1 MSQVQ
6 QFCQQLSNVDLKDPK
21 AKELLMEKI
30 KQYDEN
36 FAQSNFYPTPSQL
49 SQNYK
54 RDASKIQL
62 PSNGSELEKQLKTQF
77 IADGSIFGEYQS
89 ILRQAR
95 VPAYV
100 TPPPPPPKPEE
111 QAAQIF
117 LRLPYNY
124 LDQNANTK
132 HESNII
138 QKPQNQPLSQMSHL
152 LSTIQNQNQQN
163 QLQQQQIQ
171 NPAAIQ
177 ASVLNNQQQMDL
189 QMQMNQTPHGLD
201 NDFITNIKKT
211 VNVLGGIEDTVQIMK
226 QSLQD
231 YELQHSIEK
240 KIEKQPIFKNSTL
253 MNPQKPNPQQ
263 ITQQQYHPFERYMAT
278 EPLLVV
284 QKSQKLREQ
293 KLQQNIHK

>member
-1 MSQVQ
+1 MSSVQ
-6 QFCQQLSNVDLKDPK
+6 QFCQELSNIDLKDPK
-21 AKELLMEKI
+21 AKEFMMEKI

-36 FAQSNFYPTPSQL
+36 FAQTNFYPTPSQL

-54 RDASKIQL
+54 KDTQKIQL
-62 PSNGSELEKQLKTQF
+62 HQNGSEMEKQLKTQF

-100 TPPPPPPKPEE
+100 LPPPPPPKPEE

-124 LDQNANTK
+124 LDQNANSK

-138 QKPQNQPLSQMSHL
+138 QKAQNQQPNQISFLQ
-152 LSTIQNQNQQN
+152 STIQNQNQ
-163 QLQQQQIQ
+163 LHQQQLQ

-189 QMQMNQTPHGLD
+189 QMQINQTPNGLD

-211 VNVLGGIEDTVQIMK
+211 VNVLGGIEDTVSIMK

-231 YELQHSIEK
+231 YELQHQIEK
-240 KIEKQPIFKNSTL
+240 KIEKQPIFKNTTL
-253 MNPQKPNPQQ
+253 MNPQKPNQQQ
-263 ITQQQYHPFERYMAT
+263 INQQQYHPFERYMST
-278 EPLLVV
+278 EPLMVV
-284 QKSQKLREQ
+284 QKSQKQREQ
-293 KLQQNIHK
+293 KLQQYIHQ

>member
-1 MSQVQ
+1 MSSVQ
-6 QFCQQLSNVDLKDPK
+6 QFCQELSNIDLKDPK
-21 AKELLMEKI
+21 AKEFMMEKI

-36 FAQSNFYPTPSQL
+36 FAQTNFYPTPSQL

-54 RDASKIQL
+54 KDTQKIQL
-62 PSNGSELEKQLKTQF
+62 HQNGSEMEKQLKTQF

-100 TPPPPPPKPEE
+100 LPPPPPSKPEE

-124 LDQNANTK
+124 LDQNANSK

-138 QKPQNQPLSQMSHL
+138 QKAQNQQQPNQISFLQ
-152 LSTIQNQNQQN
+152 STIQNQNQ
-163 QLQQQQIQ
+163 LHQQQLQ

-189 QMQMNQTPHGLD
+189 QMQINQTPNGLD

-211 VNVLGGIEDTVQIMK
+211 VNVLGGIEDTVSIMK

-231 YELQHSIEK
+231 YELQHQIEK
-240 KIEKQPIFKNSTL
+240 KIEKQPIFKNTTL
-253 MNPQKPNPQQ
+253 MNPQKPNQQQ
-263 ITQQQYHPFERYMAT
+263 INQQQYHPFERYMST

-284 QKSQKLREQ
+284 QKSQKQREQ
-293 KLQQNIHK
+293 KLQQYIHQ